1 MERLSN
7 NPYIIRRLHPKKDTL
22 PFKVDDE
29 IVRKL
34 TTKSLR
40 SLHARGRLFI
50 ADHSYQANYTRVQ
63 GRFTAACTAYF
74 YIHPLSGD
82 LLPLAIKTNVGRDL
96 IYTPLDSEQDWLL
109 AKIMFNVNDLFHGQI
124 LHLGSV
130 HAVAEIV
137 HEAALRTLSVKHPVR
152 AYLDNSECPTP
163 LLWVSGVNLLPV
175 MYEAYAIRPVGLQVL
190 FNPGGLFDRNFA
202 LGSVAVIQFVA
213 DFYQTVAGPFQAN
226 YLHRS
231 LVDRG
236 LVDCSYGPGLKSF
249 PFAEDAETIV
259 DSLREFATAFVDAY
273 YASDRVLS
281 QDSELQAWV
290 SEANTA
296 AKVIDFPAAPLKQ
309 KKTLIDILTH
319 LAYLTGVAHHTLNS
333 GSPAAS
339 AGVLPFHP
347 MALYKPMPTEKGVES
362 VLPYLPNLNAS
373 IGQISLLL
381 GFNRPQFANSER
393 DLENIFDRSGFLAG
407 ASVVVKNAAGRLQR
421 RLMSISEKIQARS
434 FDANGLSQGMPFIW
448 KNIDPRKVPYF
459 LSV

>member
-82 LLPLAIKTNVGRDL
+82 LLPLAIKTNVGSDL
-96 IYTPLDSEQDWLL
+96 IYTPLDSDQDWLL

-152 AYLDNSECPTP
+152 AYLDNSKCPIA
-163 LLWVSGVNLLPV
+163 LLYVFCVNLLPV

-259 DSLREFATAFVDAY
+259 DSLRDFATAFVDAY

-281 QDSELQAWV
+281 RDTELQAWV

-296 AKVIDFPAAPLKQ
+296 AKVIDFPA
-309 KKTLIDILTH
+309 
-319 LAYLTGVAHHTLNS
+319 S
-333 GSPAAS
+333 AAET
-339 AGVLPFHP
+339 
-347 MALYKPMPTEKGVES
+347 KE
-362 VLPYLPNLNAS
+362 
-373 IGQISLLL
+373 
-381 GFNRPQFANSER
+381 
-393 DLENIFDRSGFLAG
+393 
-407 ASVVVKNAAGRLQR
+407 
-421 RLMSISEKIQARS
+421 
-434 FDANGLSQGMPFIW
+434 DA
-448 KNIDPRKVPYF
+448 D
-459 LSV
+459 